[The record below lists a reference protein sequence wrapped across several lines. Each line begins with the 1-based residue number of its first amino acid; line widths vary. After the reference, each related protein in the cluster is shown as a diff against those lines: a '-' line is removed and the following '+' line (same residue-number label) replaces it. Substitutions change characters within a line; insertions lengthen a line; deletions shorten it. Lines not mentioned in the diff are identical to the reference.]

1 MRWSVAAAGAVVVA
15 AIVAVFAFTGGPTP
29 LERSRALLASTN
41 PADTA
46 AVRAELA
53 RIAQAR
59 EFRLLPE
66 VTQLWERTFAAEG
79 FQQRDFRP
87 GSLAPEIHAVFQAL
101 GPAAAS
107 ELVAWAESEPRF
119 IPCLLAAG
127 VALGGES
134 SAVLGRGQQIA
145 GVQVRAW
152 RFNIGGRLLEVPTYM
167 EGDWYGRLEV
177 QRAWRDAVTVARGG

>member
-1 MRWSVAAAGAVVVA
+1 MRWSVVAAAAVVA
-15 AIVAVFAFTGGPTP
+15 SAIGGVIVFTGGPTP
-29 LERSRALLASTN
+29 LERSRAILASTN
-41 PADTA
+41 PADAA
-46 AVRAELA
+46 AVRAELT

-59 EFRLLPE
+59 ETQLLPE
-66 VTQLWERTFAAEG
+66 VTQVWERTFAAEG

-87 GSLAPEIHAVFQAL
+87 GSLAPQIHAVFQAL

-134 SAVLGRGQQIA
+134 SAVLGRGQVIR

-152 RFNIGGRLLEVPTYM
+152 RFTVDGRPLEVPTYM

-177 QRAWRDAVTVARGG
+177 LRAWRDAVVVARGR